1 MILRSRKIDG
11 AEALRIGLVS
21 ELAPLGELKARAQAL
36 GEALARQ
43 PRAAVKAML
52 NVILGHETKS
62 LSESLAE
69 ERAAVMAISGNADAR
84 EGMLAFQEK
93 RRPVFNRPA

>member
-1 MILRSRKIDG
+1 
-11 AEALRIGLVS
+11 
-21 ELAPLGELKARAQAL
+21 
-36 GEALARQ
+36 
-43 PRAAVKAML
+43 ML

-93 RRPVFNRPA
+93 RRPVFNRLA